1 MGVLSKL
8 GFTAVTGATGL
19 ALWQGYQF
27 QTAQAEEQT
36 AQAVKL
42 QLAET
47 LPSRKGQLQ
56 QLQTSTADKPFDVL
70 IIGGGAT
77 GAGCA
82 LDAISRGLRTVVVEK
97 EDFGAGTSSRSTKLV
112 HGGVRYLE
120 KAVFNADYGQLKL
133 VFEALH
139 ERRRLLEH
147 APFLAH
153 PLPIMTPCY
162 KWWEIPYYW
171 AGLKAYDLVAGS
183 QGLTISRFSTAKE
196 SHRQFPTLSETQ
208 PDGQTLKG
216 TIVYYDGQFNDSR
229 MNVLLA
235 CTAARAGAIALNHAE
250 VTKLLKDDEGKLIG
264 ATVHDLL
271 SGKKHNVH
279 AHIVINATGPFAD
292 NVRHLSDPNAP
303 KMIMPSAGVHVT
315 LPDYYSPEN
324 IGMII
329 PKTKDGRVVFML
341 PWLGAT
347 IAGTTDSSSEITM
360 TPRPTETEINFILD
374 AIAEYLTVRVRR
386 TDVLSAWSGIRPLAV
401 DPNAKDTASAS
412 RDHIVSTD
420 PDGLITVTGGKWTTY
435 RLMAEDAINAAVA
448 TKRIPWAGPCG
459 TKGLAVVG
467 TAGWNSTLFTEVA
480 QNYTVPHRPGA
491 IDTRVAKHLADSYGD
506 RAQDITKIAE
516 HRNLGKRLARGYPML
531 EAEVIYAMESEMC
544 ETPEDFIA
552 RRTRLAFLDT
562 RACEHALPRIVELMA
577 AERGWWWWRRKA
589 ELKRAKKF
597 LQSFTPSND
606 SRTYSIAIEADAA
619 VARNTRA
626 SGSNGTLSLESVG
639 NFQTSKPVKLTIF
652 LPGSKLNEVTV
663 NSPAS
668 TVGIAA
674 GKALGLVSAVSALPR
689 LANLLSI

>member
-1 MGVLSKL
+1 MIRILL
-8 GFTAVTGATGL
+8 TLQFFAAVSGRVGSLRDEATLTPPVRSFNEVHISRKVFVRGTCAAPAGATSACDNENTDPAERARL
-19 ALWQGYQF
+19 LLVVVERVAVWQSFQF
-27 QTAQAEEQT
+27 QAAQAEASQPE
-36 AQAVKL
+36 AVKL

-47 LPSRKGQLQ
+47 MPARSEFVKQLQ
-56 QLQTSTADKPFDVL
+56 GGTAEKPFDVL

-82 LDAISRGLRTVVVEK
+82 VDAASRGLTAALVEK

-139 ERRRLLEH
+139 ERRRLLEN

-183 QGLTISRFSTAKE
+183 QGLTMSRFASHKE
-196 SHRQFPTLSETQ
+196 SHRQFPTLAEHQ
-208 PDGQTLKG
+208 PTGESLKG

-235 CTAARAGAIALNHAE
+235 CTAARIGATTLNHAE
-250 VTKLLKDDEGKLIG
+250 VTKFLKDDQGRISG
-264 ATVHDLL
+264 ATVHDLV
-271 SGKKHNVH
+271 SGKRHDVH
-279 AHIVINATGPFAD
+279 AHVVINATGPFAD
-292 NVRHLSDPNAP
+292 NVRHLSDPAAS

-324 IGMII
+324 IGMIV

-360 TPRPTETEINFILD
+360 TPQPTETEINFILD

-386 TDVLSAWSGIRPLAV
+386 SDVMSAWSGIRPLAV

-412 RDHIVSTD
+412 RDHVVTTD

-435 RLMAEDAINAAVA
+435 RLMAEDAINAAIA
-448 TKRIPWAGPCG
+448 TRRLPWAGSCG
-459 TKGLAVVG
+459 THRLSLIG
-467 TAGWNSTLFTEVA
+467 TAGWNSALFTEVA

-491 IDTRVAKHLADSYGD
+491 IDTRVAKHLAESYGD
-506 RAQDITKIAE
+506 RAQDVTRIAE
-516 HRNLGKRLARGYPML
+516 RRKLGKRLVRGYPML

-562 RACEHALPRIVELMA
+562 AACELALPRIVELMA

-589 ELKRAKKF
+589 ELTRANKF
-597 LQSFTPSND
+597 LESFKAGEGSPNAMD
-606 SRTYSIAIEADAA
+606 LADNHSA
-619 VARNTRA
+619 
-626 SGSNGTLSLESVG
+626 
-639 NFQTSKPVKLTIF
+639 
-652 LPGSKLNEVTV
+652 
-663 NSPAS
+663 PA
-668 TVGIAA
+668 
-674 GKALGLVSAVSALPR
+674 
-689 LANLLSI
+689 